1 MIFVQ
6 ILQKPEIRH
15 LIFSTVMAGSLLIA
29 GCEKPDSISIAGSTT
44 VLPVVSK
51 AAEMIMTLQD
61 TPIIVNTGGSGVGIN
76 QLGSG
81 KIAIGMISREL
92 TAAEISQYPG
102 VHFVTHKIGK
112 DAVVPVV
119 SSEIYAAG
127 VRALSIQQIGKIY
140 RGEIDNWQQ
149 VGGPDLEILVV
160 DKEKSRGTRHVF
172 MEVVLGDK
180 HADAAGADLVL
191 GDNNEEQTAIAQ
203 SDAAIGMLSHAWIN
217 ADVKGLSL
225 VLPDQ
230 TIIEPSLEN
239 IANGKFPITRNL
251 LLLTNGEAQGNI
263 KTFID
268 FLLSDQGQQIVR
280 DTGYVSIF

>member
-6 ILQKPEIRH
+6 ILQKPAIRR
-15 LIFSTVMAGSLLIA
+15 LIFSTVIACCLLIA
-29 GCEKPDSISIAGSTT
+29 ACEKPDSISISGSTT
-44 VLPVVSK
+44 VLPVVSM
-51 AAEMIMTLQD
+51 AAESFTSLQEI
-61 TPIIVNTGGSGVGIN
+61 PIIVNAGGSGVGIN

-102 VHFVTHKIGK
+102 VHFVTHKIGR

-191 GDNNEEQTAIAQ
+191 GDNKENRGQTTVIPA
-203 SDAAIGMLSHAWIN
+203 MN
-217 ADVKGLSL
+217 AL
-225 VLPDQ
+225 
-230 TIIEPSLEN
+230 
-239 IANGKFPITRNL
+239 
-251 LLLTNGEAQGNI
+251 
-263 KTFID
+263 
-268 FLLSDQGQQIVR
+268 
-280 DTGYVSIF
+280 